1 MEENKRQGNIYDKI
15 VKENIESILPALM
28 NSVLGFKVLES
39 AVIKEKLQQTKEK
52 EADVLRIITDPSG
65 RKFILHLEFQVD
77 DYKKMVYRMVDYWG
91 LLKSKYKF
99 PVRQFVI
106 YIGDNEPTMKTVL
119 SEDGNYFQFQLV
131 SITQFDYLRFLNSN
145 NPEEII
151 LAVLGDFGNEQ
162 PADVLTQIV
171 QRLEETKT
179 DETTLKK
186 HYRQLRILAKLRK
199 LEIKF
204 DDMIQNMEKYL
215 DVKND
220 YLYIKGKQEA
230 QIETRE
236 IEQTK
241 FVKNLLIESDFSIDK
256 IADIAGVSVN
266 FVKSIQKQISGK

>member
-1 MEENKRQGNIYDKI
+1 MENRRQGNIYDKI

-39 AVIKEKLQQTKEK
+39 VVIREKIQQTKEK

-131 SITQFDYLRFLNSN
+131 SITQFDYLRFLNST

-171 QRLEETKT
+171 
-179 DETTLKK
+179 
-186 HYRQLRILAKLRK
+186 
-199 LEIKF
+199 
-204 DDMIQNMEKYL
+204 
-215 DVKND
+215 
-220 YLYIKGKQEA
+220 
-230 QIETRE
+230 
-236 IEQTK
+236 
-241 FVKNLLIESDFSIDK
+241 
-256 IADIAGVSVN
+256 
-266 FVKSIQKQISGK
+266 